1 MQKSVKANKVNDLIK
16 PPYLNGRVMKQENTI
31 SILGSGWLGQPL
43 AEHFKKAKHG
53 VHLSTR
59 SSDKATQLQTLNVVP
74 YVVDIENLTE
84 SIQPF
89 LQADILIINITC
101 KVLSAYQSLL
111 NEIEKSPIKKVLFI
125 SSTSVYPSHYGLCKE
140 DEPLT
145 EETNLRCIEKLFSES
160 NYFDCTILRFAGLI
174 GAKRHPGRFFASGKS
189 IKDGNGKVNLI
200 HQDDCLKLINT
211 ILAKN
216 AWGEIFNGCADN
228 HPTKKDY
235 YSQMAKLLGYPEPD
249 CVILEKSATKV
260 VCNQKI
266 KEELGFEFIHPDTA
280 KIVW

>member
-1 MQKSVKANKVNDLIK
+1 
-16 PPYLNGRVMKQENTI
+16 MKQENTI

-43 AEHFKKAKHG
+43 AETFKKAEYC

-59 SSDKATQLQTLNVVP
+59 SLDKAKQLEALNVEP
-74 YVVDIENLTE
+74 YIVDIENLIDT
-84 SIQPF
+84 IQPF
-89 LQADILIINITC
+89 LNAEILIINITC
-101 KVLSAYQSLL
+101 KALSAYQHLL
-111 NEIEKSPIKKVLFI
+111 SEIENSPIKKVLFI

-145 EETNLRCIEKLFSES
+145 EETNLRCIEKLFAES
-160 NYFDCTILRFAGLI
+160 THFECTVIRFAGLI

-189 IKDGNGKVNLI
+189 VKDGNGKVNLI
-200 HQDDCLKLINT
+200 HQDDCLKLIDT
-211 ILAKN
+211 IIAQK

-235 YSQMAKLLGYPEPD
+235 YCSMASSLGYSEPE
-249 CVILEKSATKV
+249 CMILENSATKV

-266 KEELGFEFIHPDTA
+266 KNKLGYEFIHPDTS
-280 KIVW
+280 KIIW

>member
-1 MQKSVKANKVNDLIK
+1 MQ
-16 PPYLNGRVMKQENTI
+16 QEKTI
-31 SILGSGWLGQPL
+31 SILGSGWLGRPL
-43 AEHFKKAKHG
+43 AEQLIQAGFHIN
-53 VHLSTR
+53 LSTR
-59 SSDKATQLQTLNVVP
+59 SEDKASEFKASNFTP
-74 YVVDIENLTE
+74 YIIDIENLDE
-84 SIQPF
+84 NIGAF

-101 KVLSAYQSLL
+101 KVLSAYQNLL
-111 NEIEKSPIKKVLFI
+111 HAIESSSIQKVLFI

-145 EETNLRCIEKLFSES
+145 EETNLRCIEKLFIES
-160 NYFDCTILRFAGLI
+160 NKFACSVIRFAGLI

-189 IKDGNGKVNLI
+189 VKDGNGKLNLI
-200 HQDDCLKLINT
+200 HQDDCLKLIET

-228 HPTKKDY
+228 HPAKKDY
-235 YSQMAKLLGYPEPD
+235 YCQMAKSLGYPEPD

-266 KEELGFEFIHPDTA
+266 KDQLGYEFIHPDTS
-280 KIVW
+280 KIKW